1 MDIEEFEDLVDR
13 LGEDLAAWPDHDRK
27 AAEVLLRNSAEARE
41 IISEATSLRM
51 AFARRPTAPA
61 PAGLADRII
70 VQATSL
76 RPPQPQPQATVL
88 SEWLALLGPQFPFSR
103 PAVILYLCFAAGLAL
118 SLSPVAGRRTAS
130 QVEVPTLFQAC
141 CGQWS
146 AARNE

>member
-13 LGEDLAAWPDHDRK
+13 LGEDLAAWPDHDRR
-27 AAEVLLRNSAEARE
+27 AAEVLLRHSAEARE

-51 AFARRPTAPA
+51 AFTGRPTETA

-70 VQATSL
+70 VRATSL
-76 RPPQPQPQATVL
+76 RPPQPQATMV
-88 SEWLALLGPQFPFSR
+88 SDWLALVGPQFLFSR
-103 PAVILYLCFAAGLAL
+103 PAVILSLCFTAGLAL

-130 QVEVPTLFQAC
+130 HVEVPTLFQAC